1 MRPTAIHRGFHL
13 DEVRY
18 EIRGPCP
25 PCALEAARHVVLQ
38 LNTGNQGRFGFRAPA
53 PASKRTATR

>member
-38 LNTGNQGRFGFRAPA
+38 LNT
-53 PASKRTATR
+53 